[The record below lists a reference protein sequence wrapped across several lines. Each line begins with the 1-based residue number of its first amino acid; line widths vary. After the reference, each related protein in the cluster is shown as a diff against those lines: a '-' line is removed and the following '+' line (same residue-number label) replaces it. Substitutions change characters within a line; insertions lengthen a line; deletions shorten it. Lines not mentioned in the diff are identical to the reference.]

1 MNSMP
6 GYYTFPIV
14 ANPTLFQYARNYLSP
29 RHSVEQATNYIYGT
43 TGSSFNSSKK
53 GFICFKIDG

>member
-14 ANPTLFQYARNYLSP
+14 ANPTLFQYVRNYLSP

-43 TGSSFNSSKK
+43 TGSSFNSSNK
-53 GFICFKIDG
+53 GLICFKIDG